1 MRLQGKVA
9 ILTGLDRDVG
19 AHLARRFVREGARVV
34 ASGRTDAGRSVI
46 DELRRD
52 GAEAEWLGGDVSSR
66 GDAEKLVALAVERFG
81 RLDVLVSYNPGRRF
95 VGTIAD
101 ISDEE
106 IDEEVDNDLRSLV
119 TLSRAALP
127 VMVEGGGGALVNI
140 SSIAGAGVKGRALR
154 SAMKAAVNSLTVA
167 TALDYGAHNVKVNAL
182 LLGPVLTPELQ
193 SDSRG
198 RERMEAGAPLRRLP
212 TAQEVAESV
221 VFLAS
226 DDSGPMTG
234 VLLRLDSGRALGA
247 PG

>member
-1 MRLQGKVA
+1 MRLHGKVA

-19 AHLARRFVREGARVV
+19 AHIARRFAQEGARVV
-34 ASGRTDAGRSVI
+34 ASGRTDKGRAVI

-52 GAEAEWLGGDVSSR
+52 GAEASWLSGDVSSR

-127 VMVEGGGGALVNI
+127 VMVEGGGGALATLLHQPLV
-140 SSIAGAGVKGRALR
+140 GVEGHSVMGQILEAAAHQTKV
-154 SAMKAAVNSLTVA
+154 KANERVRTV
-167 TALDYGAHNVKVNAL
+167 G
-182 LLGPVLTPELQ
+182 
-193 SDSRG
+193 
-198 RERMEAGAPLRRLP
+198 
-212 TAQEVAESV
+212 EVRY
-221 VFLAS
+221 L
-226 DDSGPMTG
+226 
-234 VLLRLDSGRALGA
+234 
-247 PG
+247 